1 MGWDSSIAAA
11 AVTGN
16 KDEDMRC
23 HGSIFFFCLYWTK
36 ARLVPFRN
44 LLQESA
50 PLHSVTHSQSCSVG
64 QSCKEL
70 NRSSVVSIV
79 NPSSKQLKELSQGL
93 NWSLSHS
100 KHTNRRVWVKY
111 ERIIFYRTKW
121 ACHRQNPPGQDSFLV
136 TLLLKVVDPF
146 TGGIYWVVA
155 NGTLLLLL
163 HLP

>member
-1 MGWDSSIAAA
+1 MGWDSSKAAA

-93 NWSLSHS
+93 
-100 KHTNRRVWVKY
+100 KDRRVWVEY

-121 ACHRQNPPGQDSFLV
+121 VCHRQIPPGQDSFLV

-163 HLP
+163 HWP